1 MGSDFPDQAQIV
13 IIGGGVVGCSVAYHL
28 AELGVRDV
36 VLLERKSLTSGTTW
50 HAAGLVGQLRATQN
64 LTRLAQYTTNLY
76 ADLEKLTGQA
86 TGFRQNGS
94 LSLATDDER
103 FEELKRG
110 ASMASCFGLE
120 VEVVSPKEA
129 LELYPIMST
138 KDLVGAVFLPR
149 DGQTNPTD
157 TTQALARG
165 ARDKGVRILE
175 GVSVESFEKQGGRIS
190 SVMTSRGP
198 IACETVV
205 NCAGMWGRSLGLKAG
220 VSVPLHAAE
229 HFYVVTEPI
238 PDLQKDL
245 PVVREPSACN
255 YYKEDAGKMMVGM
268 FEPVAKPWGMHGIP
282 EDFEFGTLP
291 EDVEH
296 IEEQLNSA
304 IQRIPV
310 LGETGIKI
318 FFNGPE
324 SFTPDNRYWL
334 GPSIEVPNF
343 FLAAGFNSI
352 GIQSAGG
359 AGKVLAEWIVNGD
372 PPMDLWDVDARRMMP
387 FQVNREYLHDRTVEA
402 LGLLYAMHWPFRQ
415 PETARGV
422 RTSVLHQRLTD
433 LGACFGETAG
443 WERANWFAPKGVEPV
458 YEYSYGR
465 QNWFDHS
472 AREHRSVRENVGV
485 FDMSSFGK
493 YLVQGRD
500 ACQVLERV
508 SANRMDVD
516 PGRVVYTQW
525 LNDDGGIEADLTVTR
540 LSDEEYL
547 VVTAA
552 ASQTRDLHWL
562 KSSIRPGEHVF
573 ATDVTSA
580 YSVLSVMGPRSREM
594 LQTLTPTQL
603 SNEAFPFGT
612 SQEIEMGY
620 ALVRATRISYVGE
633 LGWEIYV
640 PSEFTLDVFDRLAD
654 VGQEFQLQPAGLH
667 ALNSLRIE
675 KAYRHW
681 GHDIGPDDNPFHAG
695 LGFAVDLDKPGGF
708 RGRDALLRAVETPL
722 RRRLVQFLLQD
733 PTFMLYHEEPIWR
746 DGVRMGRT
754 DAGMDGHTLGGC
766 VGLGEV
772 ECDEVIDR
780 AFVSEGNWEIEIA
793 GKRVSATA
801 SLSPMYD
808 PRSERIK
815 T

>member
-603 SNEAFPFGT
+603 SSEAFPFGT

-746 DGVRMGRT
+746 DGVRIGRT
-754 DAGMDGHTLGGC
+754 TSGMYGHTLGGC
-766 VGLGEV
+766 VGLGYV

-780 AFVSEGNWEIEIA
+780 AFVSEGSWEIEIA
-793 GKRVSATA
+793 GERVSATA

>member
-433 LGACFGETAG
+433 LGACFGATAG
-443 WERANWFAPKGVEPV
+443 WERANWFEPKGVEPV

-516 PGRVVYTQW
+516 TGRVVYTQW

-603 SNEAFPFGT
+603 SSEAFPFGT

-746 DGVRMGRT
+746 DGVRIGRT
-754 DAGMDGHTLGGC
+754 TSGMYGHTLGGC
-766 VGLGEV
+766 VGLGYV

-793 GKRVSATA
+793 GERVSATA

>member
-372 PPMDLWDVDARRMMP
+372 PPMDLWDVDAGRMMP

-433 LGACFGETAG
+433 LGACFGETVG

-603 SNEAFPFGT
+603 SSEAFPFGT

-746 DGVRMGRT
+746 DGVRIGRT
-754 DAGMDGHTLGGC
+754 TSGMYGHTLGGC
-766 VGLGEV
+766 VGLGYV

-780 AFVSEGNWEIEIA
+780 AFVSEGSWEIEIA
-793 GKRVSATA
+793 GERVSATA

>member
-28 AELGVRDV
+28 AELGVSDV

-94 LSLATDDER
+94 LSLATDGER

-205 NCAGMWGRSLGLKAG
+205 NCAGMWGRSLGLKVG

-268 FEPVAKPWGMHGIP
+268 FEPVAKPWGMDGIP

-291 EDVEH
+291 EDLEH

-415 PETARGV
+415 PESARGV

-472 AREHRSVRENVGV
+472 AREHHSVRENVGV

-500 ACQVLERV
+500 ACQLLERV

-516 PGRVVYTQW
+516 PGRVIYTQW
-525 LNDDGGIEADLTVTR
+525 LNDDGGIEADGRQSTVT
-540 LSDEEYL
+540 LQ
-547 VVTAA
+547 AA
-552 ASQTRDLHWL
+552 HKPLTST
-562 KSSIRPGEHVF
+562 SHV
-573 ATDVTSA
+573 A
-580 YSVLSVMGPRSREM
+580 E
-594 LQTLTPTQL
+594 
-603 SNEAFPFGT
+603 
-612 SQEIEMGY
+612 
-620 ALVRATRISYVGE
+620 
-633 LGWEIYV
+633 
-640 PSEFTLDVFDRLAD
+640 
-654 VGQEFQLQPAGLH
+654 
-667 ALNSLRIE
+667 
-675 KAYRHW
+675 
-681 GHDIGPDDNPFHAG
+681 
-695 LGFAVDLDKPGGF
+695 
-708 RGRDALLRAVETPL
+708 
-722 RRRLVQFLLQD
+722 
-733 PTFMLYHEEPIWR
+733 
-746 DGVRMGRT
+746 
-754 DAGMDGHTLGGC
+754 
-766 VGLGEV
+766 
-772 ECDEVIDR
+772 
-780 AFVSEGNWEIEIA
+780 
-793 GKRVSATA
+793 
-801 SLSPMYD
+801 
-808 PRSERIK
+808 
-815 T
+815 

>member
-76 ADLEKLTGQA
+76 ADLEKRTGQA

-500 ACQVLERV
+500 ACQLLERV

-695 LGFAVDLDKPGGF
+695 LGFAVDLDKPGSF

-746 DGVRMGRT
+746 DGVRIGRT
-754 DAGMDGHTLGGC
+754 TSGMYGHTLGGC
-766 VGLGEV
+766 VGLGYV

>member
-1 MGSDFPDQAQIV
+1 MASDFPDRAQIV

-28 AELGVRDV
+28 AELGVSDV
-36 VLLERKSLTSGTTW
+36 VLLERKALTSGTTW

-64 LTRLAQYTTNLY
+64 LTRLAQYTTDLY
-76 ADLEKLTGQA
+76 AQLEGLTGQA

-94 LSLATDDER
+94 LSLATDEER

-129 LELYPIMST
+129 LDLYPIMAT
-138 KDLVGAVFLPR
+138 EDLVGAVFLPR

-165 ARDKGVRILE
+165 ARGKGVQIIE
-175 GVSVESFEKQGGRIS
+175 GARVESFEKEGGQIS
-190 SVMTSRGP
+190 AVLTNRGR

-205 NCAGMWGRSLGLKAG
+205 NCGGMWGRELGQMAG

-238 PDLQKDL
+238 PDLPRDL

-268 FEPVAKPWGMHGIP
+268 FEPAAKPWGMDGIP

-304 IQRIPV
+304 IARIPV

-343 FLAAGFNSI
+343 FVAAGFNSI

-359 AGKVLAEWIVNGD
+359 AGKVLAEWIVNGH
-372 PPMDLWDVDARRMMP
+372 PPMDLWDVDVRRMMP
-387 FQVNREYLHDRTVEA
+387 FQVNRQYLHDRTVEA

-415 PETARGV
+415 PESARGV
-422 RTSVLHQRLTD
+422 RTSVLHQRLND

-443 WERANWFAPKGVEPV
+443 WERANWFAPEGVEPV
-458 YEYSYGR
+458 YEYTYGR
-465 QNWFDHS
+465 QNWFAFS
-472 AREHRSVRENVGV
+472 AQEHRAVRENVGV

-500 ACQVLERV
+500 ACQLLERV
-508 SANRMDVD
+508 SANRMDVES
-516 PGRVVYTQW
+516 GRVVYTQW

-540 LSDEEYL
+540 LSEQEYL

-552 ASQTRDLHWL
+552 ASQTRDLH
-562 KSSIRPGEHVF
+562 
-573 ATDVTSA
+573 
-580 YSVLSVMGPRSREM
+580 
-594 LQTLTPTQL
+594 
-603 SNEAFPFGT
+603 
-612 SQEIEMGY
+612 
-620 ALVRATRISYVGE
+620 
-633 LGWEIYV
+633 
-640 PSEFTLDVFDRLAD
+640 
-654 VGQEFQLQPAGLH
+654 
-667 ALNSLRIE
+667 
-675 KAYRHW
+675 
-681 GHDIGPDDNPFHAG
+681 
-695 LGFAVDLDKPGGF
+695 
-708 RGRDALLRAVETPL
+708 
-722 RRRLVQFLLQD
+722 
-733 PTFMLYHEEPIWR
+733 
-746 DGVRMGRT
+746 
-754 DAGMDGHTLGGC
+754 
-766 VGLGEV
+766 
-772 ECDEVIDR
+772 
-780 AFVSEGNWEIEIA
+780 
-793 GKRVSATA
+793 
-801 SLSPMYD
+801 
-808 PRSERIK
+808 
-815 T
+815 

>member
-1 MGSDFPDQAQIV
+1 MV

-28 AELGVRDV
+28 AELGVSEV
-36 VLLERKSLTSGTTW
+36 VLLERKALTSGTTW

-64 LTRLAQYTTNLY
+64 LTRLAQYTTELY
-76 ADLEKLTGQA
+76 AQLESLTGQA

-94 LSLATDDER
+94 LSLATDGER

-129 LELYPIMST
+129 LDLYPIMAT
-138 KDLVGAVFLPR
+138 EDLVGAVFLPR

-165 ARDKGVRILE
+165 ARDKGVRIFE
-175 GVSVESFEKQGGRIS
+175 GTRVESFEKREGRIS
-190 SVMTSRGP
+190 AVVTHRGR

-205 NCAGMWGRSLGLKAG
+205 NCAGMWGRELGQMAG

-238 PDLQKDL
+238 PDLPRDL
-245 PVVREPSACN
+245 PVAREPSACN

-268 FEPVAKPWGMHGIP
+268 FEPVAKPWGMDGIP

-291 EDVEH
+291 EDVGH
-296 IEEQLNSA
+296 IEEPLSRA
-304 IQRIPV
+304 IARIPV
-310 LGETGIKI
+310 LGQTGIKI

-334 GPSIEVPNF
+334 GPSIEIPNF
-343 FLAAGFNSI
+343 FVAAGFNSI

-359 AGKVLAEWIVNGD
+359 AGKVLAEWIVNGH
-372 PPMDLWDVDARRMMP
+372 PPMDLWDVDVRRMMP
-387 FQVNREYLHDRTVEA
+387 FQVNRQYLHDRTVEA

-415 PETARGV
+415 PESARGV

-443 WERANWFAPKGVEPV
+443 WERANWFAPEGVEAV

-465 QNWFDHS
+465 QNWFDYS
-472 AREHRSVRENVGV
+472 AQEHRAVRENVGV

-500 ACQVLERV
+500 ACQLLERV
-508 SANRMDVD
+508 SANRMDAE

-525 LNDDGGIEADLTVTR
+525 LNEEGGIEADLTVTR
-540 LSDEEYL
+540 LSEQEYL

-552 ASQTRDLHWL
+552 ASQTRDFHWL
-562 KSSIRPGEHVF
+562 RSSIRPDEHVF
-573 ATDVTSA
+573 ATDVTGA
-580 YSVLSVMGPRSREM
+580 YCVVSVMGPGSREL
-594 LQTLTPTQL
+594 LQKITPAQL
-603 SNEAFPFGT
+603 SNQAFPFGT
-612 SQEIEMGY
+612 SQEVEMGY

-633 LGWEIYV
+633 LGWEIYA
-640 PSEFTLDVFDRLAD
+640 PSEFALGVFDRLVDA
-654 VGQEFQLQPAGLH
+654 GQEFQLQPAGLH

-681 GHDIGPDDNPFHAG
+681 GHDIGPDDNPFQAG

-708 RGRDALLRAVETPL
+708 RGRDALLRLAEAPL
-722 RRRLVQFLLQD
+722 KRRLVQFLLED
-733 PTFMLYHEEPIWR
+733 PMSMLYHEEPIWR
-746 DGVRMGRT
+746 DGVRVGRT
-754 DAGMDGHTLGGC
+754 TSGMYGHSLGGC
-766 VGLGEV
+766 VGLGYV
-772 ECDEVIDR
+772 ESGEAIDR
-780 AFVSEGNWEIEIA
+780 AFVSEGKWEIEVA
-793 GKRVSATA
+793 GERLGATA
-801 SLSPMYD
+801 SLSPLYD
-808 PRSERIK
+808 PRSERVK
-815 T
+815 S

>member
-1 MGSDFPDQAQIV
+1 MAVDFPDQAQIV

-28 AELGVRDV
+28 AELGVSDV

-76 ADLEKLTGQA
+76 AELEHLTGQA

-94 LSLATDDER
+94 LSLATDSER

-120 VEVVSPKEA
+120 VEVVSPQEA
-129 LELYPIMST
+129 LDLYPIMSIENI
-138 KDLVGAVFLPR
+138 VGAVFLPR

-165 ARDKGVRILE
+165 ARDKGVRIFE
-175 GVSVESFEKQGGRIS
+175 GINVESFEKEGGRIAA
-190 SVMTSRGP
+190 VITNRGR
-198 IACETVV
+198 IACETAV
-205 NCAGMWGRSLGLKAG
+205 NCAGMWGRALGLKAG

-238 PDLQKDL
+238 PDLPKDL
-245 PVVREPSACN
+245 PVVREPSVCN

-268 FEPVAKPWGMHGIP
+268 FEPVAKPWGMEGIP

-296 IEEQLNSA
+296 IEEQLSCA
-304 IQRIPV
+304 IERIPV
-310 LGETGIKI
+310 LGKTGIKI

-334 GPSIEVPNF
+334 GPSVEVPNF

-359 AGKVLAEWIVNGD
+359 AGKVLAEWIVNGH

-387 FQVNREYLHDRTVEA
+387 FQVNQQYLHDRTVEA

-422 RTSVLHQRLTD
+422 RTSVLHQRLSD

-443 WERANWFAPKGVEPV
+443 WERANWFAPTGVEPV
-458 YEYSYGR
+458 YEYTYGR
-465 QNWFDHS
+465 QNWFEHS
-472 AREHRSVRENVGV
+472 AREHQAVRENVGV

-500 ACQVLERV
+500 ACQLLDRV
-508 SANRMDVD
+508 SANRMDVE

-525 LNDDGGIEADLTVTR
+525 LNPDGGIEADLTVTR
-540 LSDEEYL
+540 LREEEYL

-562 KSSIRPGEHVF
+562 KSSVRDEEHVF
-573 ATDVTSA
+573 ATDVTGG
-580 YSVLSVMGPRSREM
+580 YSVLSVMGPRSRDL
-594 LQTLTPTQL
+594 LQCLTPADL
-603 SNEAFPFGT
+603 SNTAFPFGT

-633 LGWEIYV
+633 LGWEIYI
-640 PSEFTLDVFDRLAD
+640 PSEFALGVFDRLSQ
-654 VGQEFQLQPAGLH
+654 VGQEFALQPAGLH

-681 GHDIGPDDNPFHAG
+681 GHDIGPDDNPFQAG
-695 LGFAVDLDKPGGF
+695 LGFAVSLDKPGGF
-708 RGRDALLRAVETPL
+708 IGRDALLRVAETPL
-722 RRRLVQFLLQD
+722 TRRLAQFVLED
-733 PTFMLYHEEPIWR
+733 PMPMLYHEEPIWR
-746 DGVRMGRT
+746 DGVRVGRT
-754 DAGMDGHTLGGC
+754 TSGMYGHTLGGC
-766 VGLGEV
+766 VGLGYV
-772 ECDEVIDR
+772 ESDEVIDR
-780 AFVSEGNWEIEIA
+780 TFLSQGLWEIEVA
-793 GKRVSATA
+793 GQRVGAKA
-801 SLSPMYD
+801 SFAPMYD

-815 T
+815 A

>member
-76 ADLEKLTGQA
+76 ADLEKRTGQA

-190 SVMTSRGP
+190 SVVTSRGP

-603 SNEAFPFGT
+603 SSETFPFGT

-746 DGVRMGRT
+746 DGVRIGRT
-754 DAGMDGHTLGGC
+754 TSGMYGHTLGGC
-766 VGLGEV
+766 VGLGYV

>member
-268 FEPVAKPWGMHGIP
+268 FEPVAKPWGMDGIP

-603 SNEAFPFGT
+603 SSETFPFGT

-746 DGVRMGRT
+746 DGVRIGRT
-754 DAGMDGHTLGGC
+754 TSGMYGHTLGGC
-766 VGLGEV
+766 VGLGYV

-780 AFVSEGNWEIEIA
+780 AFVSEGSWEIEIA
-793 GKRVSATA
+793 GERVSATA

>member
-603 SNEAFPFGT
+603 SSEAFPFGT

-746 DGVRMGRT
+746 DGVRIGRT
-754 DAGMDGHTLGGC
+754 TSGMYGHTLGGC
-766 VGLGEV
+766 VGLGYV

-793 GKRVSATA
+793 GERVSATA

>member
-28 AELGVRDV
+28 AELGVSDV

-94 LSLATDDER
+94 LSLATDEER

-175 GVSVESFEKQGGRIS
+175 GVIVESFEKQGGRIS

-198 IACETVV
+198 IVCETVV

-238 PDLQKDL
+238 PGLQKDL

-268 FEPVAKPWGMHGIP
+268 FEPVAKPWGMDGIP

-291 EDVEH
+291 EDIEH

-415 PETARGV
+415 PESARGV

-472 AREHRSVRENVGV
+472 AREHHNVRENVGV

-500 ACQVLERV
+500 ACQLLERV

-516 PGRVVYTQW
+516 PGRVIYTQW

-540 LSDEEYL
+540 LSHEEYL

-573 ATDVTSA
+573 ATDVTGA

-594 LQTLTPTQL
+594 LQTLTPAQL
-603 SNEAFPFGT
+603 SSEAFPFGT

-640 PSEFTLDVFDRLAD
+640 PSEFTLGVFDRLAEA
-654 VGQEFQLQPAGLH
+654 GQEFQLQPTGLH

-695 LGFAVDLDKPGGF
+695 LGFAVDLDKSGGF

-746 DGVRMGRT
+746 DGVRIGRT
-754 DAGMDGHTLGGC
+754 TSGMYGHTLGGC
-766 VGLGEV
+766 VGLGYV

-780 AFVSEGNWEIEIA
+780 AFISEGNWEIEIA
-793 GKRVSATA
+793 GERVSASA